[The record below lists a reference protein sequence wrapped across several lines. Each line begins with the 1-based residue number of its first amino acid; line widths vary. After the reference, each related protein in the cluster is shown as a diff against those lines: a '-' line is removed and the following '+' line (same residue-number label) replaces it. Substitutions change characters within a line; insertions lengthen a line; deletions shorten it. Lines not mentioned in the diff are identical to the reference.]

1 MYDDE
6 YGQCYTAETAC
17 DRDILELDNDTDNS
31 YYTCQCKDN
40 QAANNNANSPFLLD
54 VKLRCEK
61 KTNTGLD
68 GITDCSNIKEDSI
81 SRTYSSYAIE
91 TGMYTY
97 YRTSPT
103 DAMQCN
109 AMR

>member
-17 DRDILELDNDTDNS
+17 DRDTLELDNDTDNS

-40 QAANNNANSPFLLD
+40 QEANNNANSPFLLD

-81 SRTYSSYAIE
+81 TRTYSSYAIE
-91 TGMYTY
+91 TGMLHIHIVQVQ
-97 YRTSPT
+97 P
-103 DAMQCN
+103 M
-109 AMR
+109 